1 MNGLTPIGCLNRMA
15 LQTFVLKGKGNATC
29 GLSTGMVREYG
40 IFKKCNGYG
49 TLSQNGVS
57 MLHIGIVSSTKVN
70 LYMEWPILLTLGLIT
85 PLFYI

>member
-70 LYMEWPILLTLGLIT
+70 GVANTTYSQSH
-85 PLFYI
+85 